1 MEHQLHRRFSN
12 TFARGRVFAALGSE
26 EIMKAAILLG
36 VLLIVLP
43 LSSIS
48 QTPNTAIV
56 EKNGVS
62 NSDNKQ
68 QKTDTQASATPEM
81 TATPAPKNDYVRPN
95 AKTRFRRYAMGMFGP
110 MALGKDVL
118 NAGWSTWRNSPEE
131 WGDHWEGF
139 GRRFASSVGKG
150 IIKNTVSYGLDES
163 FKLDS
168 HYYRSKDKS
177 TGARIK
183 NALISPV
190 TARNRNGDRVFGF
203 PRLVGTYT
211 ASIVAAET
219 WYPARYNY
227 KDGLK
232 NGTISLGLE
241 AAFNLVKEFI
251 WKK

>member
-1 MEHQLHRRFSN
+1 MRIF
-12 TFARGRVFAALGSE
+12 
-26 EIMKAAILLG
+26 
-36 VLLIVLP
+36 VLTVVLF
-43 LSSIS
+43 L
-48 QTPNTAIV
+48 
-56 EKNGVS
+56 
-62 NSDNKQ
+62 
-68 QKTDTQASATPEM
+68 ATPFLF
-81 TATPAPKNDYVRPN
+81 AQQAPDPSPSPTPSVQAAPASTSGYVRPDP
-95 AKTRFRRYAMGMFGP
+95 KTRFKRYGMSMFGP
-110 MALGKDVL
+110 MALGKDVFS
-118 NAGWSTWRNSPEE
+118 AGWSTWRNSPEE

-139 GRRFASSVGKG
+139 GRRFASSLGKG
-150 IIKNTVSYGLDES
+150 IIKSTVIYGLDES

-177 TGARIK
+177 VGARVR

-190 TARNRNGDRVFGF
+190 TARDKNGKRVFGF
-203 PRLVGTYT
+203 PRLIGGYT